1 MWHAKQIKKP
11 PWGGFFIAVIKI
23 VPFKSI
29 EKIVFFTKS
38 VTDITLFQYVKRFR
52 KRNVKFFLP
61 QRQLRK
67 SKSDISIALKN
78 KK

>member
-29 EKIVFFTKS
+29 EKVVFFTKS
-38 VTDITLFQYVKRFR
+38 VTDITLFQYVKRF
-52 KRNVKFFLP
+52 K
-61 QRQLRK
+61 
-67 SKSDISIALKN
+67 A
-78 KK
+78 KKCKIFPST

>member
-1 MWHAKQIKKP
+1 M
-11 PWGGFFIAVIKI
+11 
-23 VPFKSI
+23 
-29 EKIVFFTKS
+29 FFTKS

-67 SKSDISIALKN
+67 SKSDIGIALKN
-78 KK
+78 KKIKYFAKLSKLASL